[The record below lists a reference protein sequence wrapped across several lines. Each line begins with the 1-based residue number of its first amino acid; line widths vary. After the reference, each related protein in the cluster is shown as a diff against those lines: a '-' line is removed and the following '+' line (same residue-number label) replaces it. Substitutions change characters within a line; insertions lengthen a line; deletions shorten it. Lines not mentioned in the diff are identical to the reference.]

1 MFVLLLVSV
10 FWIALTYQY
19 GLEAYLILFCFDALL
34 LIVIKKIVAKSKFNF
49 RKVLVL
55 FFILSFFSSFFSAF
69 KITFMMIFQ
78 KTFRGIYE
86 LVLEDMSNIDQFF
99 LSTAITIVPNTIYLD
114 RIGNALLIHKIA
126 SDEQE
131 AHEPE
136 KLYFL

>member
-1 MFVLLLVSV
+1 MFVLFLVSF

-19 GLEAYLILFCFDALL
+19 GLEALLILLFLDIGLM
-34 LIVIKKIVAKSKFNF
+34 IVIKKIMTKSKLCF
-49 RKVLVL
+49 RKGLIL
-55 FFILSFFSSFFSAF
+55 FFIFSFFSSFFSAF
-69 KITFMMIFQ
+69 KITFMMVFQ

-86 LVLEDMSNIDQFF
+86 FVVEDMSNLDQFF

-114 RIGNALLIHKIA
+114 RIGNAMLIHKIA

-131 AHEPE
+131 AHSPE